1 MIALYLFGLYLGQ
14 LRGTL
19 TAEQSKAHA
28 QQLAELPV
36 KMEHLLN
43 DSDAIEE
50 LSKEFFRVTDFLYLG
65 RGINFPVALEGALK
79 AERDFLHSRR
89 RLPGGR
95 DEARPERSNR

>member
-19 TAEQSKAHA
+19 TEEQSRAHA

-50 LSKEFFRVTDFLYLG
+50 LSKEFFRSPTFSTSDAVSFSLS
-65 RGINFPVALEGALK
+65 RSK
-79 AERDFLHSRR
+79 ARSIERDFLHPRR
-89 RLPGGR
+89 RLPGR
-95 DEARPERSNR
+95 